1 MLRRI
6 LLLSSA
12 ILFSIVV
19 ANGLRKL
26 KPCINGEPKGDR
38 CLCNEGWTGTLCHRT
53 MQCAGFE
60 RLQNGSCFEC
70 QAGWA
75 GPDCDIIDCHG
86 NGVPNYDL
94 TECTCSVPYSGKYCE
109 IADTKDIYK
118 WYNNFTSSIGPI
130 GILTIIPLALIYMC
144 CEHFAKKRQLRRV
157 EQHLNGVYITS
168 GRKAVDKELVKG
180 LLEASDDEKSVKS
193 VKTVEGEE
201 KEEKDK
207 EGEEVIKMRNSAT
220 TSEKKALLADP
231 ADL

>member
-6 LLLSSA
+6 LLSA
-12 ILFSIVV
+12 ILIVLV
-19 ANGLRKL
+19 ASVLRKK
-26 KPCINGEPKGDR
+26 KPCINGTPEGDR
-38 CLCNEGWTGTLCHRT
+38 CFCVEGWTGTLCHRK
-53 MQCAGFE
+53 MMCAGFE
-60 RLQNGSCFEC
+60 RLQNGSCIEC
-70 QAGWA
+70 QVGWA
-75 GPDCDIIDCHG
+75 GSDCDIIDCHG
-86 NGVPNYDL
+86 NGMPNYDL
-94 TECTCSVPYSGKYCE
+94 TECTCTVPYSGKYCE

-168 GRKAVDKELVKG
+168 GRKLVDKELVKG

-193 VKTVEGEE
+193 VKAANEE

-207 EGEEVIKMRNSAT
+207 DGEEVIKMRNSAT